1 LGAVTPGIDD
11 GAAAPSTP
19 LSTANAAVTATI
31 GGKNAPVGF
40 AGLAP
45 GFAGLYQ
52 VNVTVP
58 QLNSGSYPLVVT
70 AGGIASSPVTITI
83 Q

>member
-1 LGAVTPGIDD
+1 M
-11 GAAAPSTP
+11 
-19 LSTANAAVTATI
+19 AAVD
-31 GGKNAPVGF
+31 GVNAPVGF

-45 GFAGLYQ
+45 GYVGLYQ

-58 QLNSGSYPLVVT
+58 ITGVKGLAPFVLVVAGAST
-70 AGGIASSPVTITI
+70 ASQNGMIAV